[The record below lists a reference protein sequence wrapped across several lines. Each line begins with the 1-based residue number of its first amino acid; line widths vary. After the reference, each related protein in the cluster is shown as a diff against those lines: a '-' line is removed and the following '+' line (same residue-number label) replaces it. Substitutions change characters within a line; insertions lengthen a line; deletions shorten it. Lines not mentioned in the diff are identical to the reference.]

1 MSGRGPGENT
11 RVTGPAD
18 LPADL
23 QVFLASDFTVSDSGD
38 LAYRELFVEEQVLG
52 RPTSRFIKEGGV
64 HFVDVK
70 SYMITVEQLEAMAI
84 QQRGLP
90 SVQLELLKFFF
101 TIDQLPPSRHYTSV
115 TVWIT
120 LDPAVPAFLL
130 EPDLE
135 TATTDLEKTFSA
147 EFAAEVARLLQVHLA
162 GGGRRTIRR
171 IEQQPVTTAINHGRD
186 GFGWIFQAQDGAP
199 LFPHGVITM
208 ALVELPRG
216 TRQLAGLFDTEA
228 LISRKVLTSLVE
240 RPTVPVNA
248 AKPFTVDLT
257 AKPFSDLS

>member
-1 MSGRGPGENT
+1 M

-18 LPADL
+18 IPADL
-23 QVFLASDFTVSDSGD
+23 QAFLASDFTDGDGGD

-64 HFVDVK
+64 HLVGVK
-70 SYMITVEQLEAMAI
+70 SYVITVAHLEAMAI

-90 SVQLELLKFFF
+90 MVELELLKFFF

-120 LDPAVPAFLL
+120 LDPAAPAFLL

-135 TATTDLEKTFSA
+135 TAATDLEKTFSA
-147 EFAAEVARLLQVHLA
+147 EFAAEVARLLQVHI
-162 GGGRRTIRR
+162 GGGGGRTIRR
-171 IEQQPVTTAINHGRD
+171 TEQRPVTTAINHGGE
-186 GFGWIFQAQDGAP
+186 GFGWTFQSQDGAP

-228 LISRKVLTSLVE
+228 MISRKVLTSLIE
-240 RPTVPVNA
+240 RPTVPVNDA
-248 AKPFTVDLT
+248 RPFTVDLT
-257 AKPFSDLS
+257 AKPYSDLP